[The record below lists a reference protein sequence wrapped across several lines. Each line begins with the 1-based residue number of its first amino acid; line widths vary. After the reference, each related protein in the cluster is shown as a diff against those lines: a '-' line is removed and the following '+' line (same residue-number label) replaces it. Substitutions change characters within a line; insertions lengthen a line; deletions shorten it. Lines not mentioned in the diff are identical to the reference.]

1 MKKIAAR
8 IAFLCALLCWTA
20 LLVAADFDYGLKPRQ
35 IAPGTY
41 VLEGRNEDFSFANG
55 GNIVNT
61 GFIVTE
67 AGVIVIDSGPSL
79 RYGEQLR
86 QVIAA
91 VTDKPVLRVF
101 ITHAHPDHFL
111 GNQAFPAAALY
122 ATSAAK
128 EQIQRE
134 GNAFAENMYRLN
146 GDWMKG
152 TESLPPAQT
161 IGAGRITLGGHELEL
176 LPLHGHTAS
185 DLALYDR
192 TTGVLFAGDLVFN
205 HRAPTTP
212 PAHIADW
219 LASLDTL
226 ESFTRQPGFT
236 RLVPGHGTVTADAAP
251 IAETRSYL
259 QWLTST
265 IRQGAEQGEDM
276 NEVMAHA
283 KPAAFR
289 DMAVI
294 DSEYRRSVG
303 HLFPAAEQE
312 ALKPHRH

>member
-1 MKKIAAR
+1 MKKTAS
-8 IAFLCALLCWTA
+8 LLVLLCWTA
-20 LLVAADFDYGLKPRQ
+20 LLAAADFDYGLKPRQ

-61 GFIVTE
+61 AFIVTE
-67 AGVIVIDSGPSL
+67 AGIVVIDSGPSL

-86 QVIAA
+86 QAIAA
-91 VTDKPVLRVF
+91 VSDKPVLRVF

-111 GNQAFPAAALY
+111 GNQAFPAATLY
-122 ATSAAK
+122 ATAAAK
-128 EQIQRE
+128 EQMQRE

-152 TESLPPAQT
+152 TESQPPTQT
-161 IGAGRITLGGHELEL
+161 VGAGRISLGGHELEL

-185 DLALYDR
+185 DLAVYDR

-212 PAHIADW
+212 HARIADW

-226 ESFTRQPGFT
+226 EGLTRQPGFT
-236 RLVPGHGTVTADAAP
+236 RLIPGHGAVTADAAP
-251 IAETRSYL
+251 IAETRAYL
-259 QWLTST
+259 QWLTTT

-289 DMAVI
+289 DMAVVNA
-294 DSEYRRSVG
+294 EFRRSVG
-303 HLFPAAEQE
+303 HLFPAAEQ
-312 ALKPHRH
+312 AVLKQHGH